1 MSCPGKKEARVSF
14 GLDPDLP
21 TVLVMGGSQGAS
33 GINRAMVDCAIQ
45 LGARGG
51 LPPQFIHLT
60 GARDEVAV
68 RDAYQPAGVRAWVGA
83 FHHAMQDAY
92 SAADVA
98 VARSGAASLTELAF
112 FRLPSILIPYPFA
125 AEDHQTRNA
134 EIFSSAG
141 AGKLIRESEADGLRL
156 ADEIAGILDRSKYQK
171 MVEACESLNRADAA
185 ERVAGVL
192 LHSVG
197 LEG

>member
-1 MSCPGKKEARVSF
+1 
-14 GLDPDLP
+14 
-21 TVLVMGGSQGAS
+21 
-33 GINRAMVDCAIQ
+33 
-45 LGARGG
+45 
-51 LPPQFIHLT
+51 
-60 GARDEVAV
+60 
-68 RDAYQPAGVRAWVGA
+68 
-83 FHHAMQDAY
+83 
-92 SAADVA
+92 
-98 VARSGAASLTELAF
+98 
-112 FRLPSILIPYPFA
+112 LIPYPFA

-156 ADEIAGILDRSKYQK
+156 ADEIAGILDRAQYQK
-171 MVEACESLNRADAA
+171 MVGACENLNRADAA